1 MNNSKIKAVMS
12 EVAAEAAERDEV
24 GEGEDLGRRVLRGA
38 DGTLRG
44 VHCLRLGRVC
54 VGDGLDAPLDSLR
67 SL

>member
-1 MNNSKIKAVMS
+1 MVPSRKQD
-12 EVAAEAAERDEV
+12 EERDGEAEAAERDEV
-24 GEGEDLGRRVLRGA
+24 GKGDDLGRRVLRGA